1 MLLLIALLRDFL
13 YFQTFKNIGAVLDFS
28 DIIERGL
35 ILFDGAMGTQIHDLN
50 PSDADWDDRN
60 GCSEV
65 LNLTIPEKI
74 QHIHENYL
82 AAGSDV
88 IETNTFGGNKIVL
101 SEFDLGDR
109 VVEINRKAAEVA
121 RRAAQKYST
130 PDKPRF
136 VAGDIGPGTKLVT
149 LEQTDFDTM
158 HESYALQVRGLIQGG
173 VDLFI
178 IETCQDPLQIKAALT
193 AVDDELKSAGLKLP
207 RIVSIT
213 IETNGSMLI
222 GTDIAAALAILEP
235 FQIDVIGI
243 NCATGPEQMRPYVKQ
258 ICQSFHGP
266 VLVQPNAGLPQMVNG
281 EMIYTL
287 SIEEYVTVL
296 SGFVEKYGVQIVGG
310 CCGTTPEFI
319 RALAAKI
326 PTLTAAKRNPVLIP
340 AVASVFSAQELHQ
353 DPAPFFVGERSNT
366 NGSKQ
371 FRECLLAND
380 WDCIVNISKQQEL
393 TGAHGLD
400 LCVAYTGRN
409 EIADMREA
417 VTRIVRQVD
426 LPIFIDSTDVT
437 VIKNALKLIGGR
449 AVINSINLE
458 DGEDRSRQVCRLAKR
473 FGAAVIALT
482 IDEVGMAHEIDK
494 KVAIAKRIYD
504 IAVNQNGLRPQDLI
518 FDMLTFTLGSGDES
532 LKEAGKNTI
541 AAIKA
546 VKDELPGVY
555 TILGVSNISFGLH
568 PGSRE
573 ILNSVFLNEAINAG
587 LDLAI
592 VNVQKIMPLYKIDQE
607 DVDTCLD
614 LIYNRGNNALFTFI
628 DHFDKK
634 AGVKK
639 MKSVE
644 DDTTPIDEKI
654 RQRIIQGNRV
664 GLDKLLTEA
673 LENTRAIDII
683 NNWLIPA
690 MKVVGNLFGSGKM
703 QLPFV
708 LQSAEVMKFAVGKIE
723 PFLDKTDT
731 EVQTSIVLAT
741 VRGDVHDIG
750 KNLVDIILSN
760 NGYKVYNLGIK
771 CEIETMLQKASE
783 VHADAIGMSGLLVKS
798 TTVMKENL
806 ELMKQ
811 RNISIPVLLG
821 GAALTRGFVDDICAP
836 ISDGPVVY
844 CPDAFAGLDTMSL
857 IKEKNW
863 SALKP
868 DKDKRQRK
876 EERVIPKTPIVQHAE
891 FRRDIDIPAPPFWGV
906 KYVTDTDLD
915 TVFAF
920 LTESVL
926 FRGRWGYRRGKL
938 SREEYDELIETRVR
952 PEYDTLKQRCKD
964 EKLLIPQV
972 AYGYFPCNSVG
983 EAVIIFDPNS
993 NLEIERLHFP
1003 RQKKKPNRSI
1013 ADFFL
1018 PLDSGKKD
1026 IIALQ
1031 VATVGNEAHKE
1042 AQRLYNENHYKD
1054 YLLFHGLSV
1063 ETAEALAEY
1072 WHQQIRIELKITEED
1087 GAGIDDFVVQKYR
1100 GSRYSFGYP
1109 ACPDLSENNKILS
1122 LLDSL
1127 QIGVSATDSY
1137 QMVPEQTTS
1146 AFVVH
1151 HPQAKYFTLE

>member
-1 MLLLIALLRDFL
+1 ME
-13 YFQTFKNIGAVLDFS
+13 FS
-28 DIIERGL
+28 DRIKQGL
-35 ILFDGAMGTQIHDLN
+35 VLFDGAMGTQIHNLN
-50 PSDADWDDRN
+50 PSDAEWDGRN
-60 GCSEV
+60 GCPEI
-65 LNLTIPEKI
+65 LNLTIPDKI
-74 QHIHENYL
+74 QRIHENYL

-101 SEFDLGDR
+101 SEFDLGDKIA
-109 VVEINRKAAEVA
+109 EINHRAAEIA
-121 RRAAQKYST
+121 RRAAQKYSS
-130 PDKPRF
+130 PGKPRF
-136 VAGDIGPGTKLVT
+136 VAGDIGPGTKLIT
-149 LEQTDFDTM
+149 LEQIDFDSLY
-158 HESYALQVRGLIQGG
+158 ESYALQVRGLIQGG

-213 IETNGSMLI
+213 IETTGAMLI

-235 FQIDVIGI
+235 FQIDVVGI

-258 ICQSFHGP
+258 ICQLFHGP

-296 SGFVEKYGVQIVGG
+296 SDFVEKYGVQIVGG

-319 RALAAKI
+319 RALASRSL
-326 PTLTAAKRNPVLIP
+326 TLSPAKRNPVLIP
-340 AVASVFSAQELHQ
+340 SVASVFSAQELRQ

-366 NGSKQ
+366 NGSKK
-371 FRECLLAND
+371 FRDCLLAND
-380 WDCIVNISKQQEL
+380 WDGIVNISKQQEL

-409 EIADMREA
+409 ETADMHES

-437 VIKNALKLIGGR
+437 VIENALKLIGGR

-458 DGEDRSRQVCRLAKR
+458 DGEERSRQICRLAKR

-482 IDEVGMAHEIDK
+482 IDESGMAHDVSK

-504 IAVNQNGLRPQDLI
+504 IAVYQNGLRPQDLI
-518 FDMLTFTLGSGDES
+518 FDTLTFTLGSGDES

-541 AAIKA
+541 AGIKA

-555 TILGVSNISFGLH
+555 TILGVSNISFGLN

-573 ILNSVFLNEAINAG
+573 ILNSVFLNEAISAG
-587 LDLAI
+587 LDMAI
-592 VNVQKIMPLYKIDQE
+592 VNVQKIMPLYKIDQA
-607 DVDTCLD
+607 DVDICLD
-614 LIYNRGNNALFTFI
+614 LVYNRGTNALFTFI
-628 DHFDKK
+628 DYFDKK
-634 AGVKK
+634 AGVQRT
-639 MKSVE
+639 KSIE
-644 DDTTPIDEKI
+644 DDTTPINEKI
-654 RQRIIQGNRV
+654 KQRIIQGNRV
-664 GLDKLLTEA
+664 GLEKLLTEA
-673 LENTRAIDII
+673 LENTKAIDII

-690 MKVVGNLFGSGKM
+690 MKIVGDLFGSGKM

-708 LQSAEVMKFAVGKIE
+708 LQSAEVMKFAVGKLE
-723 PFLDKTDT
+723 SFLDKTDT
-731 EVQTSIVLAT
+731 EIQTSIVLAT

-760 NGYKVYNLGIK
+760 NGYRVYNLGIK
-771 CEIETMLQKASE
+771 CEIETMLQKANE

-811 RNISIPVLLG
+811 RNINIPVLLG
-821 GAALTRGFVDDICAP
+821 GAALTHDFVDDICAP
-836 ISDGPVVY
+836 ISGGPVVY

-857 IKEKNW
+857 IKGKDW
-863 SALKP
+863 LALKP
-868 DKDKRQRK
+868 NKDTGKKKKNRTISRPPT
-876 EERVIPKTPIVQHAE
+876 IQHEE
-891 FRRDIDIPAPPFWGV
+891 FRRDIDIPTPPFWGM
-906 KYVTDTDLD
+906 KYITKIDLE
-915 TVFAF
+915 TVFSF

-938 SREEYDELIETRVR
+938 NKEEYDDLIETRVR
-952 PEYDTLKQRCKD
+952 PEFIALKQHCID
-964 EKLLIPQV
+964 EKLLVPQI
-972 AYGYFPCNSVG
+972 AYGYFPCNSLG
-983 EAVIIFDPNS
+983 DSVIIFKSNS
-993 NLEIERLHFP
+993 NIEIERLHFP
-1003 RQKKKPNRSI
+1003 RQKKAPNRSI

-1018 PLDSGKKD
+1018 PLESGKKD

-1031 VATVGNEAHKE
+1031 VATIGTNAHIEAL
-1042 AQRLYNENHYKD
+1042 RLYKENHYKD

-1072 WHQQIRIELKITEED
+1072 WHQQIRIELKISKED
-1087 GAGIDDFVVQKYR
+1087 GAGIEDFVVQKYR

-1109 ACPDLSENNKILS
+1109 ACPDLSENNKILA
-1122 LLDSL
+1122 LLNAEK
-1127 QIGVSATDSY
+1127 IGVSATDSF